1 MGGRP
6 CPSSM
11 TIRDGYLYFTDLWS
25 CSPARLWMNLPKYRQ
40 HAYRFRVTDLTSS
53 YGSVK

>member
-6 CPSSM
+6 CPASM

-25 CSPARLWMNLPKYRQ
+25 CSPIRILLGFPKL
-40 HAYRFRVTDLTSS
+40 HNNAYRVRITDLGAL
-53 YGSVK
+53 Y